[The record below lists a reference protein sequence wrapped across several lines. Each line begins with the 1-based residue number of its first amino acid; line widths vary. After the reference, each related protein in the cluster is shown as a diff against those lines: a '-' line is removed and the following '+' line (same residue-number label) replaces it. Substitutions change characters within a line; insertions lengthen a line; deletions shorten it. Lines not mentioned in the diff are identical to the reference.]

1 MLLPISEYRQILED
15 LSNLAAIVE
24 RKDEPIEELD
34 DVSKGLQEKWQSTE

>member
-34 DVSKGLQEKWQSTE
+34 DVRKGLQEKWQSTE